1 MGVRS
6 GKLKPRSSDMQAL
19 TVVQFFSLVFTCNPV
34 RAQWDITITDAV
46 CLDRRATYL
55 GASVVNV
62 ITDVVLLALP
72 LPYIWNL
79 NSPSFQ
85 RLVLVGMFSL
95 GIFVS
100 VVSIIRLSILMNL
113 DLASPDITY
122 NMSQVFI
129 WSLVETNVGLICAC
143 LPSLRPAVKLLGLS
157 RLFPSS
163 DTVARN
169 AYIQQETPDA
179 SLHVTNKSQ
188 SSKRSPFGFMTTLGG
203 STKYEEEED
212 SFQMINTQN
221 GAYGKNSTT
230 VGAYHSRTSDE
241 TDGPP
246 QQGKPAKSTIQPITV
261 EREWRIESRT
271 PEEGEIPSSYN
282 AM

>member
-1 MGVRS
+1 M
-6 GKLKPRSSDMQAL
+6 L
-19 TVVQFFSLVFTCNPV
+19 TAFLPFRQ
-34 RAQWDITITDAV
+34 TDAV
-46 CLDRRATYL
+46 CLDRRASYT
-55 GASVVNV
+55 GASAVNV
-62 ITDVVLLALP
+62 VTDVVLLALP

-79 NSPSFQ
+79 NSPLFQ
-85 RLVLVGMFSL
+85 RLVLVGIFLL

-100 VVSIIRLSILMNL
+100 IVSIIRLSILMHL

-143 LPSLRPAVKLLGLS
+143 LPSLRPAVKILGLS

-163 DTVARN
+163 ATMARN
-169 AYIQQETPDA
+169 AYIQQDTPIA
-179 SLHVTNKSQ
+179 SRTTGDKSQ
-188 SSKRSPFGFMTTLGG
+188 SSSRRKQFGFMSTLGG
-203 STKYEEEED
+203 STKYDEEED
-212 SFQMINTQN
+212 SFQMINQQN
-221 GAYGKNSTT
+221 LAYGKNSTT
-230 VGAYHSRTSDE
+230 VGAYHTRSSDE

-246 QQGKPAKSTIQPITV
+246 RQGKAAKSNIQPITV

-271 PEEGEIPSSYN
+271 PEEGEAPTSYN